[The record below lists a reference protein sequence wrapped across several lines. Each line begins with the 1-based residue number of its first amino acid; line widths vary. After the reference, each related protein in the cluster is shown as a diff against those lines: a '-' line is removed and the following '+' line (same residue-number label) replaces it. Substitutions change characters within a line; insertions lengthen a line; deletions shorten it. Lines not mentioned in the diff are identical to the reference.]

1 MNIEDCESCRWLGY
15 DRLENESVCMLHDER
30 LIDEIESCN
39 ADGLTYEQESLVIER
54 RRDT

>member
-30 LIDEIESCN
+30 LIGEIESCN
-39 ADGLTYEQESLVIER
+39 ADCLTYEQEDIVIEQGV
-54 RRDT
+54 DT